1 METHGVF
8 AQLSTQE
15 LLQKLEELGDRAPA
29 ELIQA
34 ILSRGQEVVLPLS
47 KILQER
53 RYWEASDDTRWMP
66 VNAVKMLGIIA
77 DPQALPQLINT
88 LVLVD
93 EMDNDWIIEDLPT
106 VFGHIGPPAIEPLIE
121 FIQAHRG
128 DSEFQWP
135 RIDAANGLVAI
146 VIHHQ
151 RERERVLP
159 FLHELF
165 SEGEDLEFLGFVAIY
180 LLDLND
186 PSCFPVLEEAF
197 NKGLIDE
204 EFGRIEDSQQD
215 REGPNEE
222 AFARYDKDLMEFYAP
237 DDIAERQA
245 QWEEEQSEEKS
256 LAAHRRE
263 EREKSIANEFKRLEI
278 TMKLGERKILLPIK
292 KVGRNEPCP
301 CGSGKKF
308 KKCCHQLVQSIPTK
322 QVLGGGNHYAAGEY
336 LQKATPSD
344 PFLVLENLTVLALKA
359 ERDGDITEAME
370 IFRKLEPL
378 AERSEMLGNLL
389 HEWKTVCY
397 DHPELG
403 DEGLVV
409 MRKHQSFY
417 QNKDREKW
425 AYAVM
430 DIADYLD
437 LLERWEDWRKEYE
450 KLLIE
455 MPDFLFIYIRFARF
469 LQKGDRF
476 DEAVHHYKN
485 VLQKYVQTKKEYL
498 EMAAKELK
506 ELASTHKIELDSWT
520 QKVFEDLLSSKGKKD

>member
-1 METHGVF
+1 MF

-15 LLQKLEELGDRAPA
+15 LLHKLEELGDRAPV
-29 ELIQA
+29 ELIKA
-34 ILSRGQEVVLPLS
+34 ILSRGQELVLPLG
-47 KILQER
+47 KILQEK

-66 VNAVKMLGIIA
+66 VHAVKLLGIIA
-77 DPQALPQLINT
+77 DPQALPQLINA
-88 LVLVD
+88 LVLAD
-93 EMDNDWIIEDLPT
+93 EMDNDWIMEDLPT
-106 VFGHIGPPAIEPLIE
+106 VFGRIGPPAIEPLIE

-135 RIDAANGLVAI
+135 RIDAADGLVAI
-146 VIHHQ
+146 AIHHQ

-159 FLHELF
+159 YLHELL
-165 SEGEDLEFLGFVAIY
+165 SEGEDMEFLGFVAIY

-186 PSCFPVLEEAF
+186 PSSFPVLEEAF

-204 EFGRIEDSQQD
+204 EFVRREDSQQN

-237 DDIAERQA
+237 ENIAERQA
-245 QWEEEQSEEKS
+245 QWEKEQSEEES

-263 EREKSIANEFKRLEI
+263 EREKSITNEFKRLEI
-278 TMKLGERKILLPIK
+278 ALKLGERKILLPIK

-301 CGSGKKF
+301 CRSGKKF
-308 KKCCHQLVQSIPTK
+308 KKCCLQLVQSIPPK
-322 QVLGGGNHYAAGEY
+322 QVIGGGNHYAAEEY

-359 ERDGDITEAME
+359 ERDGDIAEAME

-397 DHPELG
+397 NHPELG
-403 DEGLVV
+403 EEGLAV

-417 QNKDREKW
+417 QNKNREQW

-430 DIADYLD
+430 DVADYLD
-437 LLERWEDWRKEYE
+437 LLERWEDGRKEYE

-455 MPDFLFIYIRFARF
+455 MHDFLFIHIRFARF
-469 LQKGDRF
+469 LQKGGRL
-476 DEAVHHYKN
+476 DEAVHHYRN
-485 VLQKYVQTKKEYL
+485 VLQKDVQAKKEYL
-498 EMAAKELK
+498 EIAAKELK

-520 QKVFEDLLSSKGKKD
+520 QKIIEDLLNSKAKKD